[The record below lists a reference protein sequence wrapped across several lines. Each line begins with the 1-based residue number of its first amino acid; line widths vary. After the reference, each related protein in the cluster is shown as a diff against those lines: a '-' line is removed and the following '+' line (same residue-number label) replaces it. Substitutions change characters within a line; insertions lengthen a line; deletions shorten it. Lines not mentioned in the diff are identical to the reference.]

1 MFPFS
6 NRLPVIMDSK
16 EFDIKVVSLKDKV
29 FRFAWKIL
37 NDRDQAEDVV
47 QDLFEK
53 LWKMK
58 NQLQKYDNIEAVVI
72 KTAKNLC
79 LDKLKHE
86 KINAQKIGELKFHQP
101 MFIPDESEKKDI
113 NDLIKKIIQQLP
125 EKQKMII
132 HLRDIEGYEFNE
144 ITEIMDMDVSSVRVN
159 LSRARK
165 AVKEK
170 IIYTMNYGL

>member
-1 MFPFS
+1 
-6 NRLPVIMDSK
+6 MDSK

-29 FRFAWKIL
+29 FRFAKKIL
-37 NDRDQAEDVV
+37 NDGDDAEDVV

-58 NQLQKYDNIEAVVI
+58 NQLQKYDNIEAFVI
-72 KTAKNLC
+72 KTTRNLC

-86 KINAQKIGELKFHQP
+86 KINIQKTRELQFHQQTIT
-101 MFIPDESEKKDI
+101 IPDESEKKEI
-113 NDLIKKIIQQLP
+113 NIIIKSTIQHLP
-125 EKQKMII
+125 EKQKLII
-132 HLRDIEGYEFNE
+132 HLRDIEGYEFDE
-144 ITEIMDMDVSSVRVN
+144 IVKIMEMDVNAVRMN